1 MSEPFHQ
8 EVVDAVN
15 AAGLAPSLDD
25 RAAVALAASFYK
37 NRDTGQTDGQY
48 GQGWEVL
55 SQVSPPGGYD
65 GIAMRHAASR
75 TLVVVNRGTE
85 GISSIS
91 DWLQNIKAGVL
102 HTPGLQMDP
111 AMGLLGDGFDM
122 ARAKGV
128 DQILI
133 CGHSLGGALADVQ
146 GALAKSFIASR
157 GHTCPPVRVVG
168 VASAGFAAAGRRYA
182 ADRNLTP
189 DPGAQ
194 GYILHYVRGEDLVP
208 TYSGRGIFGVDQKIA
223 SAYEARNVQR
233 RGPRPGWE
241 WRRVADPLLQHQR
254 SLYYQFFGESTARHI
269 WFSRNAKTFTARN
282 GATPAWREG
291 LQRPDDW

>member
-8 EVVDAVN
+8 EVLDAVD
-15 AAGLAPSLDD
+15 AAGLASSLDD
-25 RAAVALAASFYK
+25 RAAVALAASYYR
-37 NRDTGQTDGQY
+37 NRDTGQTAGQY

-55 SQVSPPGGYD
+55 AEVAPPGGYN

-75 TLVVVNRGTE
+75 TLVVINRGTE
-85 GISSIS
+85 GLSSID
-91 DWLQNIKAGVL
+91 DWLQNIKASVL
-102 HTPGLQMDP
+102 HVPGPQMDP
-111 AMGLLGDGFDM
+111 AMQLLGDGFDM
-122 ARAKGV
+122 ARGLGV

-146 GALAKSFIASR
+146 GALVKSFIAGR

-168 VASAGFAAAGRRYA
+168 VASAGFAAAARRYA

-189 DPGAQ
+189 DPAAQ
-194 GYILHYVRGEDLVP
+194 GYIIHYIRGEDLVP

-233 RGPRPGWE
+233 HGPRPGWE

-269 WFSRNAKTFTARN
+269 WFSRKGDTFTVRN
-282 GATPAWREG
+282 GSTPAWREG